1 MSIEDTTPIDIVAEL
16 ERAARDR
23 HMLHQAAEP
32 SSEAD
37 ELKLLGDLHWRAAEE
52 IRRLRGIIARHC
64 NPSAVS
70 VSTDD
75 AMIIENAIR
84 FTEPGR

>member
-1 MSIEDTTPIDIVAEL
+1 MSVEDTTPIDIVAEL
-16 ERAARDR
+16 EIAARDR
-23 HMLHQAAEP
+23 HMLHQTAEP
-32 SSEAD
+32 SSAD
-37 ELKLLGDLHWRAAEE
+37 ELKLLGDLHWRTAQE

-64 NPSAVS
+64 DPSAVS